1 MTLKLQYFGHVM
13 QTTDSFEKFL
23 IFIIARTWKQPRCP
37 SADEW
42 IRKPWYI
49 YTMEYYSAIK
59 KNTFESVLMRWMK
72 LEPIIQSEVSQKEKH
87 QYNILTHIYGI

>member
-42 IRKPWYI
+42 IRKLWYI
-49 YTMEYYSAIK
+49 DTMEYYSAIK